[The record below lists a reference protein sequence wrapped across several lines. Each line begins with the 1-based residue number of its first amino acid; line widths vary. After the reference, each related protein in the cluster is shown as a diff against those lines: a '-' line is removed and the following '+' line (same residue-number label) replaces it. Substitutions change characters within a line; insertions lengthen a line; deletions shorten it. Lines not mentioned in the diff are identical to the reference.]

1 MAENFVKFQH
11 YRAVCG
17 IAGVKLF
24 NKKAS
29 ETDAAA
35 LLAALL
41 VQKHRGPDNLQT
53 WLGGAAVLGHNRL
66 SIIDTHER
74 SHQPFTDPSGR
85 YSLVFNGEIYNYQE
99 LKNGLLAKGYRFETA
114 SDTEVLLYQL
124 IEYQSAGLQDLRG
137 CFAFAF
143 YDTQTD
149 YMLLARD
156 RMGINPLLFSISNDQ
171 LIFGSELPI
180 FRALGVSNQINQR
193 ALSFY
198 FQYTYIPAPDTILQE
213 VQKLL
218 PGHFLEVNGREL
230 DIQPYWTPAADAPF
244 TGSYEQGKQALR
256 EKMEYAI
263 ISQLEADVPVGTFLS
278 GGVDS
283 SIVSA
288 IASTFKDDL
297 HTFSVAFK
305 ADQGFDE
312 SMHALQVAKHIQS
325 SHHVIE
331 LQENEF
337 AAEFAHILDAFDE
350 PFADSSAIAMYF
362 LSRETAKHLRV
373 ALSGDG
379 ADELFAGYR
388 KHAAFE
394 KSQHLSGWKKGAFQR
409 AAQTGILSKIH
420 PKKGEQLR
428 KFNELAHLPWPDK
441 YAFLASNIGQQ
452 IKDKLLKAPQEVMPD
467 IETGTENLNAFL
479 LLDQQF
485 VLPGDMLKKVD
496 LMSMRHSLE
505 VRTPFM
511 DKDLVK
517 LANAFPADWK
527 LQGNQG
533 KIILKETFHD
543 LLPAEIFN
551 RAKQGFEVPVHAWLR
566 KNWEALVP
574 KLWFQ
579 PDFLEAQGIFNT
591 AAVQELETAFS
602 GKAPGT
608 TSQTMWAY
616 LVFQHWYQKNN

>member
-17 IAGVKLF
+17 IAGIKLF
-24 NKKAS
+24 NKQAS
-29 ETDAAA
+29 ETDASTLLKA
-35 LLAALL
+35 LR
-41 VQKHRGPDNLQT
+41 VQQHRGPDNTKT
-53 WLGGAAVLGHNRL
+53 WFGQSVIFGHNRL

-74 SHQPFTDPSGR
+74 SHQPFTDPGGR

-99 LKNGLLAKGYRFETA
+99 LKNQLLSKGYQFETA

-124 IEYQSAGLQDLRG
+124 IEYKAAGLQELRG

-143 YDTQTD
+143 YDSQTD
-149 YMLLARD
+149 YLLLARD
-156 RMGINPLLFSISNDQ
+156 RMGINPLLFSLSNEQ
-171 LIFGSELPI
+171 LIFGSELRI
-180 FRALGVSNQINQR
+180 FTELGVDKKIDAQ
-193 ALSFY
+193 ALSYY
-198 FQYTYIPAPDTILQE
+198 FQYTYIPAPHTILAE
-213 VQKLL
+213 VHKLL
-218 PGHFLEVNGREL
+218 PGHYLELRGREAA
-230 DIQPYWTPAADAPF
+230 IQPYWTPAADASF
-244 TGSYEQGKQALR
+244 TGSYADGQLALR
-256 EKMEYAI
+256 EKMEYAV

-288 IASTFKDDL
+288 IAASFKDEL

-305 ADQGFDE
+305 SDHGYDE
-312 SMHALQVAKHIQS
+312 STHALQVAKHIQS

-331 LQENEF
+331 LQESGF
-337 AAEFAHILDAFDE
+337 AESFGDILDAFDE

-362 LSRETAKHLRV
+362 LAQETAKHVRV
-373 ALSGDG
+373 SLSGDG

-394 KSQHLSGWKKGAFQR
+394 QSQHLSNWKKGAFQL
-409 AAQTGILSKIH
+409 AEQTGLLQKIN
-420 PKKGEQLR
+420 PAKADKLR
-428 KFNELAHLPWPDK
+428 KFNALSKLSWPDN
-441 YAFLASNIGQQ
+441 YAFLASNIGQEV
-452 IKDKLLKAPQEVMPD
+452 KNKLLRSPLEALPD
-467 IETGTENLNAFL
+467 LPAGTESLNNFL

-511 DKDLVK
+511 DESLVK
-517 LANAFPADWK
+517 LANSFPTDWK
-527 LQGNQG
+527 LKGNRG
-533 KIILKETFHD
+533 KIILKETFQD

-566 KNWEALVP
+566 KHWDALVP
-574 KLWFQ
+574 KTWFQ
-579 PDFLEAQGIFNT
+579 PDYLEAQGIFNT
-591 AAVQELETAFS
+591 KTVQELAAAFA
-602 GKAPGT
+602 GKATGT
-608 TSQTMWAY
+608 TAQTMWAY
-616 LVFQHWYQKNN
+616 LVFQHWYQKNL